1 MNHQANIIE
10 AQAKI
15 AALEALRGTRDE
27 PPALDAQIG
36 QLRRTV
42 RWHSV
47 RLEQDHHNVGRSS
60 LYARSGRSKRSALIS
75 RFPVNEAPLASVL
88 A

>member
-1 MNHQANIIE
+1 MNHQANIAE
-10 AQAKI
+10 VQAKI
-15 AALEALRGTRDE
+15 SALEALRGTPDE

-36 QLRRTV
+36 QLRRTA
-42 RWHSV
+42 RWHTV

-60 LYARSGRSKRSALIS
+60 LYARSGRSKRSAILN
-75 RFPVNEAPLASVL
+75 RTPVNEAPLASAL

>member
-1 MNHQANIIE
+1 MNHQANIVEVE
-10 AQAKI
+10 ARI
-15 AALEALRGTRDE
+15 AALEALRGSSDE

-47 RLEQDHHNVGRSS
+47 RLAQAHHNTGSAS
-60 LYARSGRSKRSALIS
+60 LYARSGRSKRSALVY
-75 RFPVNEAPLASVL
+75 RTPVNEAPLASVL